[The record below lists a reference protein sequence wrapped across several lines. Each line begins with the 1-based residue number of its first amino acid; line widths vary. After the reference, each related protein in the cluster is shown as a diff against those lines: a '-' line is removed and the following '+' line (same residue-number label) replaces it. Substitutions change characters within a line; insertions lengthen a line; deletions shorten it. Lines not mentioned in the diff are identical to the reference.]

1 MKILIDT
8 GAFLALKDR
17 SDRHHAAARRFFEG
31 LGARD
36 RLLTTSYVVDETI
49 TRLRYAR
56 GHKDALSF
64 AESILSTR
72 LIEVLYVDAALEGE
86 ALARFRRYSDQKLSF
101 TDCVTIAAA
110 HRQRADAVF
119 AFDDDFRK
127 VGLRTLP
134 EA

>member
-1 MKILIDT
+1 MKLLIDT

-36 RLLTTSYVVDETI
+36 RLLTTNYVVDETI
-49 TRLRYAR
+49 TRLRYTR

-64 AESILSTR
+64 AESILRTR
-72 LIEVLYVDAALEGE
+72 LIEVLYVDAGLEGE

-110 HRQRADAVF
+110 QAQRADAVF